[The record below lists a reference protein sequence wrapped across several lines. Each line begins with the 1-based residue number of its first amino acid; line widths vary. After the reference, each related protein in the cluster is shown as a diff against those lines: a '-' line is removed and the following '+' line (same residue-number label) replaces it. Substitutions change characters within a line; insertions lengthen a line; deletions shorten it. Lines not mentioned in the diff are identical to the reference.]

1 MSGSIQERVTDC
13 RGEIRKNWEGILF
26 EVKLEIKRETSSGTY
41 CFVWNAFFSL

>member
-41 CFVWNAFFSL
+41 CFV